1 MVEDKNNSNTTR
13 TNEVGTDIPHL
24 RPVTYT
30 QYISQGATISEHLK
44 NIEKVCLAGGKW
56 VQLRLKNVNL
66 LDYQSA
72 AKEARQ
78 LCDNYKSVLIINDNI
93 IVAGESNADG
103 VHLGLTD
110 ENPKE
115 ARKQLGQKAIIGG
128 TANTL
133 KDCLQHI
140 DNGIDY
146 IGLGPFR
153 FTNTKDKLSP
163 ILGTEG
169 YAKIVQEITRKGY
182 QLPIVGIGGITL
194 NDLSELQK
202 TGLSNVAV
210 SGLLTNEPI
219 TILKER
225 ITKIE
230 TSFQ

>member
-13 TNEVGTDIPHL
+13 TNEVRTDIPHL

-115 ARKQLGQKAIIGG
+115 ARKQLGKKAIIGG